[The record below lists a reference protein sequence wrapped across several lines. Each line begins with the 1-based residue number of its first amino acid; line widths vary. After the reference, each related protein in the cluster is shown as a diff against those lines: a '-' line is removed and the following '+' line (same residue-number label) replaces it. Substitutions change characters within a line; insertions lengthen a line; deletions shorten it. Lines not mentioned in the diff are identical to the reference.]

1 VAQEVK
7 WRQDQRMPIFQRY
20 LDLTAAGGRALA
32 AAAPDAPIAVIWPET
47 ASPFLLAQDDA
58 ARRLAAAAL
67 PPGATLLGGTVRAE
81 WGADGR
87 ARRVWNSLVALDAAG
102 AIGAVYDKAHLVPFG
117 EYMPLAGLLPIR
129 LAVGGLDFSAG
140 PGPVTLAVP
149 GLPPFGALICY
160 EVIFPGAVTPTP
172 RPDWLV
178 NITNDAWFGVSAG
191 PWQHLAAARLR
202 AVEEGLPLV
211 RAAQTGISG
220 LFDGRGQLIKL
231 LRINA
236 TGTLAATLPGP
247 LPAPPF
253 ARLGLWTPGLL
264 AVLLLA
270 AAWFFRQGVVD
281 NP

>member
-1 VAQEVK
+1 
-7 WRQDQRMPIFQRY
+7 
-20 LDLTAAGGRALA
+20 
-32 AAAPDAPIAVIWPET
+32 
-47 ASPFLLAQDDA
+47 
-58 ARRLAAAAL
+58 
-67 PPGATLLGGTVRAE
+67 
-81 WGADGR
+81 
-87 ARRVWNSLVALDAAG
+87 
-102 AIGAVYDKAHLVPFG
+102 
-117 EYMPLAGLLPIR
+117 
-129 LAVGGLDFSAG
+129 
-140 PGPVTLAVP
+140 VP

-160 EVIFPGAVTPTP
+160 EVIFPGAVTPSP